1 MDTGSAHTKGHPIKD
16 NLLGIQGD
24 TWTNWF
30 VPVLAFIE
38 RHDVGLWSY
47 INVDWDALPMYEYG
61 GAHIWGDTRIEA
73 FPGVKDHWVGEVLKS
88 ARFNVSIGTSAL
100 NALCHSPS
108 SSSTRLK
115 HNDGSNTNTN
125 NDNTSTNTTDDSA
138 GHHTAP
144 DSAVPAP
151 SPMLILAW
159 LLAAGVS
166 IVGMQWWCSNDNAL
180 TPSFAWHRWWHDAM
194 SFFSW
199 MRGHHRGSFG
209 RPPYTSI
216 GEEYQTIDD

>member
-1 MDTGSAHTKGHPIKD
+1 M
-16 NLLGIQGD
+16 
-24 TWTNWF
+24 
-30 VPVLAFIE
+30 LAFIE

-47 INVDWDALPMYEYG
+47 INVHWDTLPMYEYG

-88 ARFNVSIGTSAL
+88 SRFNVSIGTSAL
-100 NALCHSPS
+100 SALCHSPS

-115 HNDGSNTNTN
+115 HNDGSNNNDKKKKKKEEKEKEEKKANTNTN
-125 NDNTSTNTTDDSA
+125 NDNTSTNTTDDSV
-138 GHHTAP
+138 GHHIAP
-144 DSAVPAP
+144 DSAVSAP
-151 SPMLILAW
+151 SAMLILAW
-159 LLAAGVS
+159 LFAAGVS
-166 IVGMQWWCSNDNAL
+166 IVGMQWWCSNDGAPA
-180 TPSFAWHRWWHDAM
+180 PSFARHRCWHDTM
-194 SFFSW
+194 HFFSW